1 MLLSGLWKHRQSW
14 AIGGYCSDMGH
25 NPWHPLYMWKSTVGS
40 WPPKEKFKLFPSL
53 MFAWICI
60 PDRREST
67 KSAPCSPSVHEIDQP
82 PHMSAAASIKLI
94 LSWAFR
100 CGKIQRV
107 ARELQTIFSM
117 LQWSFNLS
125 KVKDGMHSACAIK
138 LSVDRCLSDLGD
150 AHSWNIYYVF
160 WMVVNIIW
168 YKLTQWKFYP
178 SITSTPYAIYYIPP
192 YENFDIAFTTEAM
205 PFRLSAKQRRGL
217 YAARLEVNKKCLP
230 RPDCERDR
238 AEWMALDYC
247 MIGIGTHW
255 QQFRYFWSWSILEPT
270 LFILFLGLAQWSTAQ
285 LF

>member
-60 PDRREST
+60 PDHSRPST

-192 YENFDIAFTTEAM
+192 MKTLILLSPLRPCRSAFLPSSGGVSTQPGLRWTRNVF
-205 PFRLSAKQRRGL
+205 PDLIVNGIVLSG
-217 YAARLEVNKKCLP
+217 
-230 RPDCERDR
+230 
-238 AEWMALDYC
+238 W
-247 MIGIGTHW
+247 HW
-255 QQFRYFWSWSILEPT
+255 TIVWLGLEPT
-270 LFILFLGLAQWSTAQ
+270 GSNLDISEAEAF
-285 LF
+285 